1 MSLAAGTKL
10 GPYEIQSPL
19 GAGGMGEVYR
29 ARDTRLDRT
38 VAIKVLPASLSADSS
53 LKQRLERE
61 AKAVSQMSHPHI
73 CTLHDIGHQNGVD
86 FIVMEFLDGET
97 LEHRLEKGPL
107 SPEQTI
113 RYGAQIAD
121 ALAKAHKLGITH
133 RDLKPANIMLTK
145 GGAKLLDFGLATQSG
160 PAPLADA
167 MTQMTQEHSKLTAA
181 GMIVG
186 TFQYMAPEQ
195 LEGKEAD
202 ARTDIFA
209 FGEVLYEM
217 ATGKAAFSGTSRAS
231 LIAAILTTE
240 PPPLTQLQPLTPVT
254 LERVVKKCLAKDP
267 DERWQSTADLASE
280 LHWMSAGSTTTQSA
294 LPSFISTRQKFDWKL
309 WAMAAMA
316 LLAALTL
323 LFHFY
328 YRPTTPPSARMRW
341 VISPPEGT
349 QFLATGDAPAPVA
362 ISPDGARIAFVAGAS
377 GKSQIYVQS
386 LDALKATAL
395 PGTEGGSWP
404 FWSPDSRSLG
414 FFAHGQLRRT
424 DVDGGGT
431 PIDLAEARVPRGASW
446 GADGVILF
454 SPESTGSVFRISA
467 SGGQAVPVTTPDVV
481 HDSHRWPFFLPDGK
495 HFLYYAAGHNDVG
508 HDQDSLYAASA
519 DGKAG
524 DGNGAGKFLL
534 HTHANAAYAN
544 GYILF
549 MKDNALMA
557 QPFDPNRLELSGEP
571 TVVQDGVEEH
581 GTWWMS
587 IFSVSQNG
595 TLVFAPVQ
603 NPDNTLLWLDP
614 SGQPLGTVGEP
625 GRFASVHLSPD
636 DSQLM
641 VERDRPHHDLWL
653 YDLRG
658 HNLPT
663 QFTSGATAGLPVW
676 SSDGSKVA
684 FASQK
689 GDSNQLRLKSVFG
702 TQDEELLLDGKDGIL
717 PLDWSPDGSVLL
729 YTIGQS
735 RLQEATLWAMPMQGP
750 RTPRLLLKAP
760 AYTSDASFS
769 PDSRWIAYSSRES
782 GAGRIYATPYPGP
795 GPRILISPGYGGEA
809 VWSKDGHSI
818 LFIGDASNIQV
829 TEVREQGA
837 GLIVGKTR
845 EIPGSI
851 EAPVG
856 EGFPFDVAKDGR
868 ILAITR
874 GEDNRSQL
882 EVVSYWQAG
891 LKK

>member
-1 MSLAAGTKL
+1 MALASGTKL

-29 ARDTRLDRT
+29 AKDTRLDRT
-38 VAIKVLPASLSADSS
+38 VAVKVLPAHLASDSG

-61 AKAVSQMSHPHI
+61 SKAISALQHPNI
-73 CTLHDIGHQNGVD
+73 CTLFDVGSQDGID
-86 FIVMEFLDGET
+86 FIVMEFLEGET
-97 LEHRLEKGPL
+97 LEHRLQKGSL
-107 SPEQTI
+107 ACEQTI

-133 RDLKPANIMLTK
+133 RDLKPANVMLTK
-145 GGAKLLDFGLATQSG
+145 AGAKLLDFGLATQSG

-167 MTQMTQEHSKLTAA
+167 LTQMTQEHSRLTGA

-195 LEGKEAD
+195 LEGKPAD

-231 LIAAILTTE
+231 LIAAILTLE
-240 PPPLTQLQPLTPVT
+240 PPPISQLQPLTPPA

-267 DERWQSTADLASE
+267 DERWQSAADLASE
-280 LHWMSAGSTTTQSA
+280 LQWMSTGSGPAQIPVAVSSVSR
-294 LPSFISTRQKFDWKL
+294 PKFGWKL
-309 WAMAAMA
+309 WGMAAMA
-316 LLAALTL
+316 LLAVAAV
-323 LFHFY
+323 LFHFLSH
-328 YRPTTPPSARMRW
+328 PAASTAARMRW
-341 VISPPEGT
+341 IISPPEGT

-362 ISPDGARIAFVAGAS
+362 ISPDGTRIAFVAGAA

-395 PGTEGGSWP
+395 PGTDGGSWP
-404 FWSPDSRSLG
+404 FWSPDSHSLG
-414 FFAHGQLRRT
+414 FFARGQLRRM
-424 DVDGGGT
+424 DVEGGSA

-446 GADGVILF
+446 GADGVIVF
-454 SPESTGSVFRISA
+454 APESTGGLFRISA
-467 SGGQAVPVTTPDVV
+467 SGGQAVPITTPDVV

-508 HDQDSLYAASA
+508 HDQDSLYAASV
-519 DGKAG
+519 DSGST
-524 DGNGAGKFLL
+524 GKFLL
-534 HTHANAAYAN
+534 NTHANAAYAN
-544 GYILF
+544 GYLLF

-557 QPFDPNRLELSGEP
+557 QPFDPNRSELSGES

-587 IFSVSQNG
+587 IFSVSQSG
-595 TLVFAPVQ
+595 TLIFAPVQ
-603 NPDNTLLWLDP
+603 NPNNTLLWLDP
-614 SGQPLGTVGEP
+614 SGKPLGTIGEP

-689 GDSNQLRLKSVFG
+689 SDSYQLRLKSVFG
-702 TQDEELLLDGKDGIL
+702 TQDEEVLLDGKDSIL
-717 PLDWSPDGSVLL
+717 PLDWSPDGNVLL
-729 YTIGQS
+729 YTVDES
-735 RLQEATLWAMPMQGP
+735 RLQEAALWAMPMQGP
-750 RTPRLLLKAP
+750 RKPRLLLKAP
-760 AYTSDASFS
+760 VYTSDASFS

-818 LFIGDASNIQV
+818 LYVGDASNIQV

-837 GLIVGKTR
+837 NLIVGKTH
-845 EIPGSI
+845 EIPQVVES
-851 EAPVG
+851 PVG

-882 EVVSYWQAG
+882 EVVSNWEAG